1 MCFLDSTDLNNL
13 FGPGEF
19 NAGVKA
25 VTMAVHKLRKGA
37 HKNEA
42 QEEMSGWIE
51 LVWGAPVPKSK
62 LLGPEDGGPE
72 HVLLEDQRVGAFCD
86 EK

>member
-1 MCFLDSTDLNNL
+1 MKVDFI
-13 FGPGEF
+13 
-19 NAGVKA
+19 
-25 VTMAVHKLRKGA
+25 MAAHELRKGA

-62 LLGPEDGGPE
+62 LLGPEAGG
-72 HVLLEDQRVGAFCD
+72 A
-86 EK
+86 